1 MGETVDDDVADM
13 PLPMHMP
20 VPPADLGVPPFA
32 MVATAYG
39 RREDAL
45 ALQVSRA
52 LASRHLSWRRD
63 VARAAQLT
71 SRLSSPDV
79 APSHAWVVP
88 VGSREAAEEVA
99 SDLDRTLRIEGA
111 RWIVSRFLLR
121 TGLSAG
127 APAPDEGVCRIQV
140 IRGPTE
146 VVEGID
152 KPVDA
157 WWSELERWEPFR
169 GAALYREDEPTGS
182 NTAIELAWL
191 DPWADLP
198 ALEAAADG
206 WLEPVAHRLSLQTW
220 HFRVSALYPGDGG
233 DPTTFRS
240 ATR

>member
-1 MGETVDDDVADM
+1 
-13 PLPMHMP
+13 
-20 VPPADLGVPPFA
+20 

-52 LASRHLSWRRD
+52 LAARHLSWRRD
-63 VARAAQLT
+63 VAPSAQLT

-88 VGSREAAEEVA
+88 VAGRETAEEVGR
-99 SDLDRTLRIEGA
+99 DLDRTLRTEGA
-111 RWIVSRFLLR
+111 RWIVTRFLLR

-127 APAPDEGVCRIQV
+127 APVPDEGLCRIQV

-146 VVEGID
+146 LVDGID

-157 WWSELERWEPFR
+157 WWSELERLDPFR
-169 GAALYREDEPTGS
+169 GATLYREDEQTGS
-182 NTAIELAWL
+182 NTALDVTWL

-198 ALEAAADG
+198 GLEAANEG

-233 DPTTFRS
+233 DPTTFRPVS
-240 ATR
+240 R